1 MTEPDQATEILARAK
16 QAGLARSAELFPD
29 ELIRAAR
36 GIAEH
41 LRNVPDTG
49 DGADEP
55 AHRFS
60 P

>member
-1 MTEPDQATEILARAK
+1 MTEPAQATEILARAK
-16 QAGLARSAELFPD
+16 QAGLARSADLFPD

-36 GIAEH
+36 GIAGH
-41 LRNVPDTG
+41 LQNVPETG

-55 AHRFS
+55 ALRAA